1 MLLDIK
7 SIEKKLNR
15 YINNNVTSLS
25 DLTDRVNALVLECD
39 LGNNAGLYLYLGKT
53 KLILINSNLSDSKKK
68 IVLAHELGHAILHT
82 KSSCAFNLTDSTAK
96 AEIEANI
103 CTHLIMLKLDIFMD
117 PTFRISTGEFSKL
130 DDGFLRLQGL
140 IY

>member
-1 MLLDIK
+1 MDIK

-15 YINNNVTSLS
+15 YINNNVTSLH
-25 DLTDRVNALVLECD
+25 DLTDRVNALVLEYD

-53 KLILINSNLSDSKKK
+53 KLILINSKLSDSKKK

-96 AEIEANI
+96 AEIEANT
-103 CTHLIMLKLDIFMD
+103 CAHLIMHRLDIFMD
-117 PTFRISTGEFSKL
+117 PTFRISVGDLNKL
-130 DDGFLRLQGL
+130 DVGFLKLQGL
-140 IY
+140 I